1 MRSLL
6 LCLILSTLVGCGGPA
21 APSNILI
28 YGRGDDADRLD
39 PIQTDIGESVKVMC
53 NIYDTLVTYDDETLD
68 LVPSLAES
76 WSTSDDGLEWTFQLR
91 DGVKFHDGTPL
102 DADAVAFSLERLI
115 QPGHPFVFDPVVP
128 YAQSFEA
135 IESVTAVDPLTV
147 KIKLKRPTAAFLTT
161 MAMFPASIV
170 SPTAV
175 KKHEADFWKHPVG
188 TGPFQFDS
196 WNVDQQLTLLA
207 YADHWRGR
215 PEIDGVIFLPVGESA
230 VRVKQLLRG
239 EIDIA
244 DNLPPAEIDA
254 LAENPDVVVQEK
266 EGMNTAYLTMNN
278 DKAPLDDQ
286 RIREAI
292 WYAIDRDQLIKS
304 AYAGHAEKAVSLVPP
319 SMWGANPNLTD
330 RPYDPE
336 KAKELLAAAAADGVS
351 MPIKLQLFVMTDPR
365 PYMQQPRQTAIFIKD
380 ALAKVGIETEIVT
393 NENSQHFRR
402 MTRGEHQ
409 LGLAGWTADMPDP
422 DNFLYTL
429 LDLDNIND
437 VGGNNMSRYRS
448 QKVHDLLTAA
458 QTEMD
463 RDKREQLYF
472 DAQEQILADVP
483 LLPLVHTS
491 VRNVQNK
498 AVDGYVLHPSSLTR
512 LRLTKLKR

>member
-6 LCLILSTLVGCGGPA
+6 FCLIVSTFLGCGGPA
-21 APSNILI
+21 LPSNILI

-39 PIQTDIGESVKVMC
+39 PIHTDIGESVTVMC
-53 NIYDTLVTYDDETLD
+53 NIYDTLVTYDEETLD

-76 WSTSDDGLEWTFQLR
+76 WSTSDDGLEWTFHLR
-91 DGVKFHDGTPL
+91 KGVTFHDGTPL
-102 DADAVAFSLERLI
+102 DADAVLFSLERLTV
-115 QPGHPFVFDPVVP
+115 PMHPFVFDQVIP
-128 YAQSFEA
+128 YVQSFEA
-135 IESVTAVDPLTV
+135 IESVSAVDPLTV
-147 KIKLKRPTAAFLTT
+147 KVRLKRPTAAFLTT

-175 KKHEADFWKHPVG
+175 KKYEGEFWKHPVG

-196 WNVDQQLTLLA
+196 WNVNQQLTLLA
-207 YADHWRGR
+207 FDDHWRGR

-244 DNLPPAEIDA
+244 DNLPPAEIDS
-254 LAENPDVVVQEK
+254 LSKNPEVIVQEK
-266 EGMNTAYLTMNN
+266 EGMNTGYLTMNN

-304 AYAGHAEKAVSLVPP
+304 AYSGHATKAVTLVPP
-319 SMWGANPNLTD
+319 TLWGSHSDLTD
-330 RPYDPE
+330 RDYDPA
-336 KAKELLAAAAADGVS
+336 KAKQLLAAAAADGVP
-351 MPIKLQLFVMTDPR
+351 MPIRLQLFVMTDPR

-380 ALAKVGIETEIVT
+380 SLAKVGIETEIVT
-393 NENSQHFRR
+393 NQNSQHFRR

-448 QKVHDLLTAA
+448 QKVHDLLA
-458 QTEMD
+458 QAKVEMNQE
-463 RDKREQLYF
+463 KRAELYRE
-472 DAQEQILADVP
+472 AQEEIFADAP
-483 LLPLVHTS
+483 LVPLVHTS
-491 VRNVQNK
+491 VRNVQSK
-498 AVDGYVLHPSSLTR
+498 AVSGYLLHPSSLTR
-512 LRLTKLKR
+512 LRLTKLAK